1 MNYQECI
8 EWLEGVSLYGKKD
21 GLRNM
26 YQLMEKLGNPETGL
40 PVVHVAGTNG
50 KGTTCALLA
59 SMLRQSGKKTGL
71 YTSPHLVRYTERMQV
86 DGQEIGPDT
95 FAQIGTRV
103 RAAAEEMEKEG
114 KAHPTFFQLIT
125 AMALVYFAE
134 ENVDVVVLEVG
145 VGGRLDATNI
155 VKAPLCSVI
164 ASISLDHTE
173 YLGDT
178 IAAIA
183 GEKAGIIKEGVPVVY
198 DASCPESAEVIRK
211 KAEELQRE
219 LSSQKALGTELQM
232 KKNVLEEN
240 LRSET
245 AKNGELSAQLSEL
258 SARFAERTGI
268 EIGDLLIEAKVS
280 ARKIVEKARADAD
293 GMREE
298 IAGQC
303 GEAREHFAALG
314 SQLEEAEG
322 HFRALSEETL
332 RAFEELREEVAGIR
346 ARLVPKGPEQE
357 EGQA

>member
-1 MNYQECI
+1 MEQE
-8 EWLEGVSLYGKKD
+8 L
-21 GLRNM
+21 
-26 YQLMEKLGNPETGL
+26 T
-40 PVVHVAGTNG
+40 
-50 KGTTCALLA
+50 AL
-59 SMLRQSGKKTGL
+59 
-71 YTSPHLVRYTERMQV
+71 
-86 DGQEIGPDT
+86 
-95 FAQIGTRV
+95 
-103 RAAAEEMEKEG
+103 
-114 KAHPTFFQLIT
+114 
-125 AMALVYFAE
+125 
-134 ENVDVVVLEVG
+134 
-145 VGGRLDATNI
+145 
-155 VKAPLCSVI
+155 
-164 ASISLDHTE
+164 
-173 YLGDT
+173 
-178 IAAIA
+178 
-183 GEKAGIIKEGVPVVY
+183 
-198 DASCPESAEVIRK
+198 RK

-268 EIGDLLIEAKVS
+268 EIG

>member
-1 MNYQECI
+1 MESGERFKKAVIGGFDKADVMNYFEKMQKRHRE
-8 EWLEGVSLYGKKD
+8 ETASLKAEVS
-21 GLRNM
+21 
-26 YQLMEKLGNPETGL
+26 
-40 PVVHVAGTNG
+40 A
-50 KGTTCALLA
+50 
-59 SMLRQSGKKTGL
+59 LRQSESGL
-71 YTSPHLVRYTERMQV
+71 RDRCGDQ
-86 DGQEIGPDT
+86 
-95 FAQIGTRV
+95 A
-103 RAAAEEMEKEG
+103 
-114 KAHPTFFQLIT
+114 
-125 AMALVYFAE
+125 
-134 ENVDVVVLEVG
+134 
-145 VGGRLDATNI
+145 
-155 VKAPLCSVI
+155 
-164 ASISLDHTE
+164 
-173 YLGDT
+173 DT
-178 IAAIA
+178 IAELTRDLQEAR
-183 GEKAGIIKEGVPVVY
+183 
-198 DASCPESAEVIRK
+198 ESAGRMEQELTALRK

-298 IAGQC
+298 ITGQC